1 MGFWSSLI
9 LLLSIFHYVLGFG
22 KRLFSGDHN
31 EDVDWNKEVLG
42 DEQVV
47 TETIIIIL
55 FAILI
60 VIVGFQIAR
69 FWQRLYR

>member
-1 MGFWSSLI
+1 MLI
-9 LLLSIFHYVLGFG
+9 LLLSIFHSVLGLG

-55 FAILI
+55 FDILI

-69 FWQRLYR
+69 FWQRLHR